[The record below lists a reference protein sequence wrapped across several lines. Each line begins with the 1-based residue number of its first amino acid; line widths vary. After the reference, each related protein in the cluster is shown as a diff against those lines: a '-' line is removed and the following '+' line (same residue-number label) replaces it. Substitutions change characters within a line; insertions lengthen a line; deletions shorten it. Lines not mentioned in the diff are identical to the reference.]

1 MPAPIPSPEEVASA
15 RHIQVWKE
23 FIPLPLRF
31 PLILFIIIV
40 YMFSGGVYMSAVSE
54 MSGSLSWIT
63 EDIMMAGYASMTGLT
78 MAFPLLFRIL
88 FRFQPRSLL
97 LFSAGVFIVSDYLCM
112 VCDFLPLVVLLSFV
126 SGFFKIVGTFVCW
139 SNVQLKI
146 TPKRDFAVFFPFLF
160 TFVLGSVQLANIVT
174 GYSLY
179 AFDWRAMHRITI
191 GAFIVVF
198 ALVYFGMRHNY
209 RQSPYIPFKGI
220 DYLGGI
226 LWSLWLLCIVF
237 ICVYGD
243 HYDWLDGEPIRVAL
257 LFAVVLLILCI
268 QRAATIRHP
277 YISLG
282 AFSQHNMLFIFILF
296 GCMTLMSATA
306 TSTQNVFTNSIL
318 GFDARH
324 NADLN
329 WGVLTGIAVGT
340 DIFYLALTRWKWR
353 VKSIVLAGF
362 FSFLLYQVMLY
373 FLIDAST
380 EKYMLYLPLVF
391 KGAGVSLV
399 YTSLTYALTGS
410 VTFVHYFEAMCVIGF
425 IRTSFGAPLNS
436 AILAR
441 LLKYAS
447 LENTATLG
455 GEIDAMHP
463 MAHSFMT
470 LYGEFQR
477 QILLVSLKEVYGY
490 AVIVAI
496 VILLAI
502 LASDYRWLIRPR
514 RMWRLAQ
521 IWRVVHRQSKQLETT
536 GE

>member
-15 RHIQVWKE
+15 RRIQVWKD
-23 FIPLPLRF
+23 FVPVPLRF
-31 PLILFIIIV
+31 PLMLLIIVV
-40 YMFSGGVYMSAVSE
+40 YMFSGGVYMSAVPE

-160 TFVLGSVQLANIVT
+160 TFVLGSVQLANIAT

-198 ALVYFGMRHNY
+198 ALVYFGMRRNY

-226 LWSLWLLCIVF
+226 LWSLWLLFIVF

-306 TSTQNVFTNSIL
+306 TST
-318 GFDARH
+318 
-324 NADLN
+324 
-329 WGVLTGIAVGT
+329 
-340 DIFYLALTRWKWR
+340 
-353 VKSIVLAGF
+353 
-362 FSFLLYQVMLY
+362 
-373 FLIDAST
+373 

-399 YTSLTYALTGS
+399 YTSLTYALAGC

-425 IRTSFGAPLNS
+425 IRTSFGDPLNS

-441 LLKYAS
+441 LFKYVS

-463 MAHSFMT
+463 MAHSFMA

-502 LASDYRWLIRPR
+502 LASDYRWLIRPN

-521 IWRVVHRQSKQLETT
+521 IWRVVRRQSKQIEATS
-536 GE
+536 E